1 MSKPKSR
8 EEREWKQ
15 RKEKQNPHGE
25 IKSLKELSG
34 EVKDYKDDKL

>member
-8 EEREWKQ
+8 EEREWSQ

-25 IKSLKELSG
+25 IKSLKELSNEEKG
-34 EVKDYKDDKL
+34 QKQ

>member
-8 EEREWKQ
+8 EEREWDQ

-25 IKSLKELSG
+25 IKSLKELS
-34 EVKDYKDDKL
+34 KDEKSQK